1 MATPAS
7 ARIVPARAGIRA
19 RACPPRAASSARSSS
34 PLPPGAPH
42 ADILETC
49 VGAVASACALI
60 ARVRRADAPAL
71 VRRKSDATPV
81 TVADYACQ
89 ALVARRLRDAFP
101 SARLVAEEDAR
112 HALPSD
118 PTLRDAIADALLAVG
133 EDPRE
138 ALEALAACDPGVT
151 DPPATTR
158 ASARDEPPAGWFVL
172 DPIDGTEGFLRELT
186 NSTPGGPSGD
196 PVDVENR
203 PSASTS
209 GSNPGPQCCVGLA
222 YVDPDGFPSVGVLG
236 LPLWRDPAGV
246 VVGRV
251 VAAAR
256 GGGCHV
262 SALHRHVSDP
272 NAEPN
277 FDWVRVPPP
286 PADLDLASAPVVS
299 SERGAPFAE
308 TVVGRGLAAEGRP
321 RVGAETRACCGSLCK
336 YAAVAA
342 GDARLFAQWPT
353 TNDAEG
359 VPGEGAS
366 LGVPSEGMGV
376 PGEERDARL
385 NLLGVPARLKTWDH
399 AAGVACVVEAGGTAT
414 DLDGAPIRFPVPS
427 RTFEAGGGGVLVAGS
442 SEVHADALRLWTA
455 RRR

>member
-1 MATPAS
+1 M
-7 ARIVPARAGIRA
+7 
-19 RACPPRAASSARSSS
+19 
-34 PLPPGAPH
+34 
-42 ADILETC
+42 
-49 VGAVASACALI
+49 GAVASACAFH
-60 ARVRRADAPAL
+60 ARVRRADAPTL

-112 HALPSD
+112 DALLSD

-138 ALEALAACDPGVT
+138 ALEALAACDPGDI

-172 DPIDGTEGFLRELT
+172 DPIDGTEGFLRAAT
-186 NSTPGGPSGD
+186 NTRDNNRDDGD
-196 PVDVENR
+196 PVDVKHR

-262 SALHRHVSDP
+262 SELRRHVSDP
-272 NAEPN
+272 NVKPS

-353 TNDAEG
+353 TSDAEG
-359 VPGEGAS
+359 VPSEGAS
-366 LGVPSEGMGV
+366 LGVP
-376 PGEERDARL
+376 GEARDARL
-385 NLLGVPARLKTWDH
+385 NLLRVSARLKTWDH